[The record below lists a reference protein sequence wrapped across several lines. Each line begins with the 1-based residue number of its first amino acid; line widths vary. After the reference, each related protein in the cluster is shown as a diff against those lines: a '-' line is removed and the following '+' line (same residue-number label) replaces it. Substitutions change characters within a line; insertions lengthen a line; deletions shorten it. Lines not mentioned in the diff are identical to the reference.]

1 MENVENLMVGVAAD
15 LVLIVDKASMEVF
28 PFYEIGEKP
37 FVVRENVPEPVELTF
52 LVSVDA
58 DLVA

>member
-1 MENVENLMVGVAAD
+1 MVGVAAD